1 MKQLAFFP
9 FTPSVKVSLAS
20 NALAWVAIA
29 LAWYGVPGVP
39 PLPYTLHKF
48 MHILGVVVFMG
59 NMITGPMWL
68 VLAYYSGDPKQLAF
82 SAQALAKADMY
93 LTAPGVQLAVWN
105 GICMVGAL
113 GGVHKHP
120 WLLESLGLLVA
131 TSLFSCTVV
140 LYWQERFVA
149 AAVAEDAVGTR
160 RALVQWGLW
169 GTLIGVPFSWI
180 AWLMVDKQAL
190 LVGQ

>member
-1 MKQLAFFP
+1 MPSTTCLP
-9 FTPSVKVSLAS
+9 LTPSVKVSLAS
-20 NALAWVAIA
+20 NLLALGAIA
-29 LAWYGVPGVP
+29 LAWYGVPAAP
-39 PLPYTLHKF
+39 PLPYTFHKF

-59 NMITGPMWL
+59 NMVTGPLWL
-68 VLAYYSGDPKQLAF
+68 MLAYYAGEPRQLAL

-120 WLLESLGLLVA
+120 WLLEALGLLVA
-131 TSLFSCTVV
+131 TSVFSCTVV

-149 AAVAEDAVGTR
+149 AAVAEDAVDTR
-160 RALVQWGLW
+160 RALVQWALW
-169 GTLIGVPFSWI
+169 GTLVGVPFVWV